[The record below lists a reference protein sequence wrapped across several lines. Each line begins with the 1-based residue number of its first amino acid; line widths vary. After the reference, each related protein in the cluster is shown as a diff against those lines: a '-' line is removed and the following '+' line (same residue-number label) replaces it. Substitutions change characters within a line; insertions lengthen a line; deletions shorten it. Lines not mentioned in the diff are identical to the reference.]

1 MAEVIYLPGA
11 APPASGGGAA
21 LLAGLAEGKGD
32 VVDSFGAI
40 GAVDPAEVR
49 PIREISLKVLSRR
62 DYSRRE
68 LRELLAEFQEL
79 EIEQELTDLERL
91 GYLDDQRLA
100 DSIVEKLVR
109 RKGFGSS
116 AIRMELQKRKLDS
129 EAISSALE
137 AVDRDSERDRAAEF
151 LQKRA
156 ARMDLTD
163 REGTIRRLSGQ
174 LARRGFD
181 ADTVR
186 WAISQVLRSSSS
198 T

>member
-11 APPASGGGAA
+11 ESPASGGGAA
-21 LLAGLAEGKGD
+21 LPAKSSEGNGEVED
-32 VVDSFGAI
+32 FFEVAD
-40 GAVDPAEVR
+40 AVDPVEVR

-62 DYSRRE
+62 DHSRKE

-79 EIEQELTDLERL
+79 EIEQELADLERL

-100 DSIVEKLVR
+100 DSIVERLVQ
-109 RKGFGSS
+109 RKGLGSS

-129 EAISSALE
+129 EAVSGALE
-137 AVDRDSERDRAAEF
+137 AVDKESERDRAVEF

-163 REGTIRRLSGQ
+163 REGAIRRLSGQ

-181 ADTVR
+181 ADTIR
-186 WAISQVLRSSSS
+186 SAISQVLRS
-198 T
+198 